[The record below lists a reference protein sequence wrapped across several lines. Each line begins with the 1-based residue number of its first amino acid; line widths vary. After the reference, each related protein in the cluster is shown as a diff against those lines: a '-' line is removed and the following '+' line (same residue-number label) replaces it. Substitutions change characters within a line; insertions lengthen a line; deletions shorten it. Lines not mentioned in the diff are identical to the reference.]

1 MTFPHNDYFMTLVRC
16 FVKQPSVISSKFKM
30 AEKYKRTVA
39 LDSLFTTVSVK
50 LLSGFG
56 RAWMICEV

>member
-1 MTFPHNDYFMTLVRC
+1 MTFPHNDYVVSLVRC

-39 LDSLFTTVSVK
+39 LDVLFTTVSGKIIVW
-50 LLSGFG
+50 
-56 RAWMICEV
+56 AWTGLDDL